1 MAVSTAKLDRIDL
14 RTNSEEK
21 SILERAS
28 QINHLSLS
36 SYIITTCLKQ
46 AKLDLEKEE
55 TITLS
60 NKDRD
65 LIMSALSNSPE
76 PNDALKDLFK

>member
-1 MAVSTAKLDRIDL
+1 MAVSIAKTERIDL

-28 QINHLSLS
+28 ELSHLSLS
-36 SYIITTCLKQ
+36 SYIISTCLKQ
-46 AKLDLEKEE
+46 AQLDLEKEE
-55 TITLS
+55 TLTLS

-65 LIMSALSNSPE
+65 LIMSALSNPPE

>member
-1 MAVSTAKLDRIDL
+1 MAVSIAKLDRIDL

-21 SILERAS
+21 NFLERAA

-55 TITLS
+55 TMILS

-65 LIMSALSNSPE
+65 LVMSALSNPPE
-76 PNDALKDLFK
+76 PNDALKGLFK

>member
-1 MAVSTAKLDRIDL
+1 MGVSVAKIDRIDL
-14 RTNSEEK
+14 KIKSEEK
-21 SILERAS
+21 SIIERAS

-46 AKLDLEKEE
+46 AKLDLQKEG

-65 LIMSALSNSPE
+65 LIMSALSNLLE